1 MYRTAALIAF
11 VLALLA
17 PTGCAS
23 WQQKRWLTDH
33 HQNLQRFATGNLSP
47 EQKLDGLLADYV
59 AFMQEDLKFVNPVK
73 GVKYVKRYHDQNEAA
88 MEKIL
93 KESEQWQ
100 SKLGTLDKV
109 GLGVRVVQKPYL
121 KDLIDL
127 APKFRQKYKQYAFA
141 VKLASRIT
149 GGLTRLAGKELGI

>member
-1 MYRTAALIAF
+1 MHRTAALFAFLLLLIA
-11 VLALLA
+11 
-17 PTGCAS
+17 PSGCAS
-23 WQQKRWLTDH
+23 FQQKRWLTEH
-33 HQNLQRFATGNLSP
+33 HQNLQRFANSNLSA

-59 AFMQEDLKFVNPVK
+59 LFMKEDLKFVNPVK
-73 GVKYVKRYHDQNEAA
+73 GVKYVKKYHDQNEAA

-93 KESEQWQ
+93 RESEQWQ

-121 KDLIDL
+121 KDLVDL

-149 GGLTRLAGKELGI
+149 GGLTRFAGKELGI